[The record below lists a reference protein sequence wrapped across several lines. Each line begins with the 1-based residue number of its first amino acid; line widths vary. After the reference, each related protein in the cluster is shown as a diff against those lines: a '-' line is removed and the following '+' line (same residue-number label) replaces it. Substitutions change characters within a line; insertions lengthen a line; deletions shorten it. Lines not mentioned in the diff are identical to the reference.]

1 MIERLILKR
10 HQKEGISRWVLSD
23 GFPSEAMCKSRAVQ
37 VEGIACDEVDSKGM
51 LVIILGLEETA
62 QGEGA
67 G

>member
-1 MIERLILKR
+1 M
-10 HQKEGISRWVLSD
+10 SD
-23 GFPSEAMCKSRAVQ
+23 GFPSEAYKSRAVQ